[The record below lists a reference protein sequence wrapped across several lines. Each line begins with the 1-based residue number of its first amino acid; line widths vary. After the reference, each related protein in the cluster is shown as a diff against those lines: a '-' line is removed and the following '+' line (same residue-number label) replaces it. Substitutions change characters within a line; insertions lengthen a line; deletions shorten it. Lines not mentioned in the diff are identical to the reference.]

1 MDYYSVD
8 YVEGHSD
15 DNGDDLDGYRDDD
28 GDCCSD
34 DDEDDAAAWK

>member
-1 MDYYSVD
+1 MDNYNVD

-15 DNGDDLDGYRDDD
+15 DNCDDLDGYCDDD

>member
-1 MDYYSVD
+1 MDYYNVD

-15 DNGDDLDGYRDDD
+15 DYGDDLDGYSDDD

-34 DDEDDAAAWK
+34 DDEGDAAGWK

>member
-1 MDYYSVD
+1 MDFFSVD
-8 YVEGHSD
+8 YVEGHD
-15 DNGDDLDGYRDDD
+15 DNVDDLDGYRDDD

>member
-8 YVEGHSD
+8 YVEGRSD